1 MVVVAEVSLA
11 EFCSTGVV
19 ETSEVAVLSATFV
32 LVLASLVLSA
42 EFVGACEVA
51 ASEA

>member
-19 ETSEVAVLSATFV
+19 ETSEVAVLCEFSFD
-32 LVLASLVLSA
+32 SLVCVAVVADSA
-42 EFVGACEVA
+42 
-51 ASEA
+51 